1 MIKMDDFKKLYQAAC
16 SIPPGEALE
25 MARRAESNEERN
37 FFAFIADMNLQRAQK
52 KAIEMNLF

>member
-1 MIKMDDFKKLYQAAC
+1 MDDFKKLYQAAC

-25 MARRAESNEERN
+25 MARHAESNEERN